1 MAVSTQQLAEELQI
15 FGLDCEDALMEKR
28 ESRTEGVPS
37 KLHMLVGSCLGP
49 DQTGG
54 DTAKRRHWDRLQL
67 IPSHLLLYDFS
78 HQSWFLKTGSCY
90 GALAVIELTM

>member
-37 KLHMLVGSCLGP
+37 KFNMLVGYRSGP
-49 DQTGG
+49 D
-54 DTAKRRHWDRLQL
+54 
-67 IPSHLLLYDFS
+67 
-78 HQSWFLKTGSCY
+78 
-90 GALAVIELTM
+90 

>member
-37 KLHMLVGSCLGP
+37 KFHMLVGYRLGP
-49 DQTGG
+49 DLTTG
-54 DTAKRRHWDRLQL
+54 DIAKRRH
-67 IPSHLLLYDFS
+67 
-78 HQSWFLKTGSCY
+78 
-90 GALAVIELTM
+90 